1 MFEPGDK
8 VIVKG
13 DEQNKVWTVTR
24 YPYKMWHDQI
34 VPVGDDEGNERA
46 FPSEILQKTE
56 ELAGGVGGGCGPDF
70 CEFRDEM
77 RL

>member
-1 MFEPGDK
+1 MFGPGDK
-8 VIVKG
+8 VTVKG

-46 FPSEILQKTE
+46 FPSEILQKVE
-56 ELAGGVGGGCGPDF
+56 EMAGGGCGPDF